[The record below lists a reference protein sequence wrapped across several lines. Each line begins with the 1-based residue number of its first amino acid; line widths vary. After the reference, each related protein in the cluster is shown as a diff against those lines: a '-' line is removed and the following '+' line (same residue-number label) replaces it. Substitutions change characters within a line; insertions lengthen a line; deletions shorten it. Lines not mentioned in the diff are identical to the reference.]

1 MRFSLPRWDRHGY
14 LFAIACVAVA
24 TALFLFG
31 RDYFAKGQWALLY
44 LLLVVFVASV
54 VGFRAS
60 LLTSVLS
67 FLVWNFFFLPPYHT
81 FIVRDPKDWLSLIVF
96 LVVGIVMGLQ
106 TARMRERETEA
117 RAREQETALLN
128 RLSANLV
135 SISSTRA
142 MADVLLHEVLTITSA
157 TSAILFVAEM
167 DGMVLPLCLDA
178 ACAPNDE
185 QRGRAQWVLHQNKAI
200 GLPHVTS
207 LTRFGVQGWPITVTP
222 QEVPPGRASRD
233 LYLPAQSASRV
244 EAVLYVGERTE
255 QHAYSLHDAR
265 LLVSIANLVA
275 GFLERQRLETTA
287 TKAEALREIERLK
300 STLISSVSHEL
311 KTPLAAVTA
320 TITSL
325 LEGDVVWEPAAVR
338 PELQAVRDNLARLN
352 DSISALLDLSRLK
365 ADAWT
370 PQRDWYEFGEIV
382 SAALA
387 KLPDSAHQRITFAI
401 PDDLPAIQVDFQQWL
416 QALLHLIENALAYT
430 PADTPIL
437 IGASAMPR
445 EVRMWVE
452 DRGPGIPAVER
463 ERIFEHF
470 FRGMTATGAPTGTG
484 LGLAI
489 AAEIVR
495 FHGGRIWVEDIQ
507 PHGARFVIALPQDSL
522 LMGGGA

>member
-1 MRFSLPRWDRHGY
+1 MRFSFPRWDRHGY

-60 LLTSVLS
+60 LVAAVLS

-81 FIVRDPKDWLSLIVF
+81 FVVHDPKDWLSLVVF
-96 LVVGIVMGLQ
+96 LIVGIVMGLQ
-106 TARMRERETEA
+106 TARMREREAEA

-128 RLSANLV
+128 RLSASLV
-135 SISSTRA
+135 SMSSTRA
-142 MADVLLHEVLTITSA
+142 MVDVLLQEVLVITGA
-157 TSAILFVAEM
+157 TSVMLFVVEQ
-167 DGMVLPLCLDA
+167 DGMVSPYCLDV
-178 ACAPNDE
+178 ACSLNEE
-185 QRGRAQWVLHQNKAI
+185 QWDRAHWVLQNTKAI

-207 LTRFGVQGWPITVTP
+207 LTRLGVQGWPISVMP
-222 QEVPPGRASRD
+222 REVAPGRASVD

-244 EAVLYVGERTE
+244 EAVLYVGERAG
-255 QHAYSLHDAR
+255 QHAYSAHEAR

-275 GFLERQRLETTA
+275 SFLERQRLETTA
-287 TKAEALREIERLK
+287 SKAEALRESERLK

-325 LEGDVVWEPAAVR
+325 LEGDVVWEQAAVR
-338 PELQAVRDNLARLN
+338 PELQAVRDDLVRLN

-387 KLPDSAHQRITFAI
+387 KLPDTARQRITFTI

-416 QALLHLIENALAYT
+416 QALLHLIENALAYAPT
-430 PADTPIL
+430 DTSVN

-452 DRGPGIPAVER
+452 DCGPGISAAER
-463 ERIFEHF
+463 ERIFEQF
-470 FRGMTATGAPTGTG
+470 FRGAAATGAPTGTG

-489 AAEIVR
+489 TAEIVR
-495 FHGGRIWVEDIQ
+495 FHGGRIWVEDVQ
-507 PHGARFVIALPQDSL
+507 PHGARFVIALPRDD
-522 LMGGGA
+522 MTAGDTA